1 MMKPFRVPQI
11 TVKSHSR
18 PSAMSS
24 FIRSSRLSI
33 TDRKSRLHSLSS
45 KEISWNDLD
54 QQGH

>member
-11 TVKSHSR
+11 TVKSQSR

-33 TDRKSRLHSLSS
+33 TDRKSRLHSLST